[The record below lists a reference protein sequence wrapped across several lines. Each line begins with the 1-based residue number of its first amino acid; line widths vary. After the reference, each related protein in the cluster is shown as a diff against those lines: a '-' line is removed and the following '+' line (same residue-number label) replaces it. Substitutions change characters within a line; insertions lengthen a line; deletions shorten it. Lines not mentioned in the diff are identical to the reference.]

1 MEIQM
6 DMINRRGLSIAV
18 ELFNT
23 GNFAPLKRVISD
35 CNSTD
40 PKRKS
45 VGRVAFG
52 AALVSLSR
60 MLDDTRRCGITF
72 TGNQPPSVDE
82 VMYAYEVG
90 GKELNDV
97 AQLLV
102 NATYGVRRGSPG
114 LKASMRAEA
123 EPTPPAPPAPMPVEV
138 VAMPSRKTVTS
149 VDRNMAG
156 EITGSMQLE
165 TDI

>member
-1 MEIQM
+1 MN
-6 DMINRRGLSIAV
+6 MINRRGASIAV

-23 GNFAPLKRVISD
+23 GNFDPLKRVILD

-40 PKRKS
+40 QKRKS
-45 VGRVAFG
+45 IGRVALG
-52 AALVSLSR
+52 AALVTLSR
-60 MLDDTRRCGITF
+60 MLADSRRCGVTF

-97 AQLLV
+97 GQLLV
-102 NATYGVRRGSPG
+102 NATYGVRRGKPG
-114 LKASMRAEA
+114 LRANLAAEA
-123 EPTPPAPPAPMPVEV
+123 EPAKPGPPAPMPVEV

-149 VDRNMAG
+149 VDRNLAG